1 MNFFL
6 IIPCRFIFLFL
17 SLVMGCIQHPPVKE
31 LTELENQYLESFFK
45 HLLETTPAGYVLY
58 GEKPLASCHFKS
70 VENTIPGTEEHR
82 NAVLFSQGIHVLKKL
97 NIQSKNYP
105 FVFFIN
111 EPDSF
116 QELILINKKAFKE
129 IIRNNLSLFQYKLGP
144 QVNEQNILDSV
155 LSKGLFRGHQAL
167 LGILFGFGIEN
178 SLTYERLNV
187 LCNKALESSKINPP
201 FQYTNEPKTIEERE
215 KLFISY
221 VNSQGDLGQNLLDE
235 QADFTCGEIT
245 PKICF
250 AFHTNSEES
259 KKLLA
264 AYKELEHKMVHLQ
277 TQKNFVDQIL
287 ERLKQ

>member
-1 MNFFL
+1 
-6 IIPCRFIFLFL
+6 
-17 SLVMGCIQHPPVKE
+17 MGCIQHPPVKE
-31 LTELENQYLESFFK
+31 LTKLENQYLESFFK
-45 HLLETTPAGYVLY
+45 HLLETTPAGYALY
-58 GEKPLASCHFKS
+58 GEKPLVSCPFKS

-105 FVFFIN
+105 FVFFTNN

-116 QELILINKKAFKE
+116 QELILINKKAFEE

-155 LSKGLFRGHQAL
+155 LSNGLLALFRGHQAL
-167 LGILFGFGIEN
+167 LGILFGYGIEN

-201 FQYTNEPKTIEERE
+201 FQYTTEPTTIEERE

-221 VNSQGDLGQNLLDE
+221 VNSQGGIGQNLLDE
-235 QADFTCGEIT
+235 EADFTCSIPDSKEEIT
-245 PKICF
+245 PKISF
-250 AFHTNSEES
+250 AFHANSEES
-259 KKLLA
+259 KKLFA